1 MFARTLA
8 DVDGDEDA
16 ELRRLERGA
25 ADDDA
30 GGLLFEAAALLDGTR
45 GVVRLHPN
53 RLEWISDGA
62 AAASVQLEVA
72 HVASFQQ
79 SKAGKPNPKLKV
91 TATPAA
97 GGVSFVFDMTEAD
110 PTSTAERD
118 RLRDTLKAQ
127 MDAVG
132 LFAAAGASG
141 AARAAGAIGSSGGG
155 GGGLSSAASASSLAA
170 VPPARP
176 QQPSTSSG
184 AAAVATA
191 NGAARAKTPPAPLVA
206 GPSAAMG
213 GVKRPR
219 PAEGGGGGGSGGGD
233 DGLVMDGMALAERE
247 AAAALLAQDR
257 DLRALYQALVPS
269 ALTATEFWAQRRH
282 LLYLSS
288 QQQGFASRR
297 PSEEERQA
305 AAESNS
311 KKEREAAAAEAAA
324 TTMPGSA
331 GGGGG
336 GGSGAGGGGGGSA
349 RQVSFRL
356 TGASR
361 RPVLHASA
369 HHGAPVPFPTGE
381 LPAHGSDE
389 AAHL

>member
-1 MFARTLA
+1 MSFFARTLA
-8 DVDGDEDA
+8 DVDADEDA

-62 AAASVQLEVA
+62 AKASVQLEVA

-132 LFAAAGASG
+132 LFAAAGAAGASG
-141 AARAAGAIGSSGGG
+141 AARPAGAIGSSGGG
-155 GGGLSSAASASSLAA
+155 SGLSSAASASSLAA
-170 VPPARP
+170 VP

-219 PAEGGGGGGSGGGD
+219 PAESSGGEGS
-233 DGLVMDGMALAERE
+233 R
-247 AAAALLAQDR
+247 AA
-257 DLRALYQALVPS
+257 
-269 ALTATEFWAQRRH
+269 
-282 LLYLSS
+282 
-288 QQQGFASRR
+288 G
-297 PSEEERQA
+297 A
-305 AAESNS
+305 AAE
-311 KKEREAAAAEAAA
+311 
-324 TTMPGSA
+324 
-331 GGGGG
+331 
-336 GGSGAGGGGGGSA
+336 
-349 RQVSFRL
+349 
-356 TGASR
+356 
-361 RPVLHASA
+361 
-369 HHGAPVPFPTGE
+369 
-381 LPAHGSDE
+381 
-389 AAHL
+389 

>member
-1 MFARTLA
+1 MFARTMA

-16 ELRRLERGA
+16 ELQRLERGA

-30 GGLLFEAAALLDGTR
+30 GVLLFEAAALLDGTR

-62 AAASVQLEVA
+62 AKASVQLEVA

-176 QQPSTSSG
+176 HQPMSGRITDFFSNKSTARSGVGAQSEASSSTAQPPGPPPPLPPEHAPG
-184 AAAVATA
+184 AIATDEGGNAPAAPDWDRLVPEHVVGHRRVAVV
-191 NGAARAKTPPAPLVA
+191 AALRRHNNPELLSKPPALYNAKTVTLKKDNGGLFICPHCLS
-206 GPSAAMG
+206 GGYGSKG
-213 GVKRPR
+213 GVSMHVLQCTGCMEVRKR
-219 PAEGGGGGGSGGGD
+219 SSF
-233 DGLVMDGMALAERE
+233 LT
-247 AAAALLAQDR
+247 LL
-257 DLRALYQALVPS
+257 DLPLIAFVDFVS
-269 ALTATEFWAQRRH
+269 
-282 LLYLSS
+282 
-288 QQQGFASRR
+288 R
-297 PSEEERQA
+297 PS
-305 AAESNS
+305 
-311 KKEREAAAAEAAA
+311 
-324 TTMPGSA
+324 
-331 GGGGG
+331 
-336 GGSGAGGGGGGSA
+336 
-349 RQVSFRL
+349 
-356 TGASR
+356 
-361 RPVLHASA
+361 
-369 HHGAPVPFPTGE
+369 
-381 LPAHGSDE
+381 HGSDGPSCCLVGPAVRDGE
-389 AAHL
+389 GDSD

>member
-1 MFARTLA
+1 MSFFARTLA
-8 DVDGDEDA
+8 DVDADEDA

-30 GGLLFEAAALLDGTR
+30 GGLLFEAAALLDGTC

-62 AAASVQLEVA
+62 AKASVQLEVA

-132 LFAAAGASG
+132 LFAAAGAAGASG
-141 AARAAGAIGSSGGG
+141 AARPAGAIGSSGGG
-155 GGGLSSAASASSLAA
+155 SGLSSAASASSLAA
-170 VPPARP
+170 VP

-219 PAEGGGGGGSGGGD
+219 PAESSGGGGGGGGGGD
-233 DGLVMDGMALAERE
+233 GLAMDGMALAERE

-257 DLRALYQALVPS
+257 DLRTLYQALVPS

-282 LLYLSS
+282 LLCLSS

-336 GGSGAGGGGGGSA
+336 GGSGAGGGGGSA

-361 RPVLHASA
+361 RPVQHASA